1 MKVSKKTAL
10 SVAHMTQDGGRN
22 NLTTAQPQ
30 AIKLKAVTTAERQQ
44 LRISSYQYI
53 LP

>member
-1 MKVSKKTAL
+1 MKVSKKTAM
-10 SVAHMTQDGGRN
+10 SVGCSTQDGGRKN
-22 NLTTAQPQ
+22 HTAARPQ

-44 LRISSYQYI
+44 LRIMTYHYI